1 MSLTFNE
8 AAHRYR
14 LDGKPVTGATTILGG
29 GIPKPAIAYWA
40 AKVAAETAA
49 DWVQGLRGRAGPD
62 LEWVIDSA
70 DPEALAKQWKQA
82 PWKKRDEAAV
92 RGTAVH
98 DIAERVVHG
107 TDVDVPD
114 EYLAHVNGYVTFLD
128 DWDVHPILTEKSV
141 ASREH
146 WYSGRF
152 DLIASIPSLH
162 DGAPVEID
170 LKTSNNVYADTAYQA
185 AAYARAEFYVED
197 NDPDTEHPIPDVAA
211 TYVAHVT
218 ANGTRLY
225 ELSPDRAHIDA
236 SFETF
241 LAALAIKSRWNPRD
255 LKEITQ

>member
-1 MSLTFNE
+1 MTLTFNE

-14 LDGKPVTGATTILGG
+14 LDGKPVTGATTILSA

-49 DWVQGLRGRAGPD
+49 EWVDGLSAAGVDRDWVLA
-62 LEWVIDSA
+62 SA
-70 DPEALAKQWKQA
+70 DPEALAKTWKQA

-98 DIAERVVHG
+98 ALAERVIHG
-107 TDVDVPD
+107 DEVDVPD
-114 EYLAHVNGYVTFLD
+114 EYLAHVNGYVDFLD
-128 DWDVHPILTEKSV
+128 TWDVTPILTEKSV
-141 ASREH
+141 ANRRH

-152 DLIASIPSLH
+152 DLIASIPGLH

-170 LKTSNNVYADTAYQA
+170 LKTSNSVYADTAYQA
-185 AAYARAEFYVED
+185 AAYARAEFWVED
-197 NDPDTEHPIPDVAA
+197 DDPDTEHPIPDIAA
-211 TYVAHVT
+211 TYVAHVRED
-218 ANGTRLY
+218 GTRLY
-225 ELSPDRAHIDA
+225 ELSPDREHIDA

-241 LAALAIKSRWNPRD
+241 LHALAIKNRWNPRD

>member
-8 AAHRYR
+8 ASHRYK
-14 LDGKPVTGATTILGG
+14 LDGRPVTGATTILSG

-49 DWVQGLRGRAGPD
+49 DWVDHLSSAGVD
-62 LEWVIDSA
+62 RDWVLASA
-70 DPEALAKQWKQA
+70 NPEALAAEWKRA

-98 DIAERVVHG
+98 ALAERVIHG
-107 TDVDVPD
+107 EDVDVPD
-114 EYLAHVNGYVTFLD
+114 EYLAHVNGYVNFLD
-128 DWDVHPILTEKSV
+128 DWDVTPYLTERSV
-141 ASREH
+141 ANREH
-146 WYSGRF
+146 WYAGRF

-162 DGAPVEID
+162 DGQAIEID

-185 AAYARAEFYVED
+185 AAYARAEFYVD
-197 NDPDTEHPIPDVAA
+197 DDDPSTEHPLPDVAA

-218 ANGTRLY
+218 EHGTRLY
-225 ELSPDRAHIDA
+225 ELSPNRAHIDA

-241 LAALAIKSRWNPRD
+241 LAALAIKNRWNPKN
-255 LKEITQ
+255 LKEVTVE

>member
-8 AAHRYR
+8 AAHRYK
-14 LDGKPVTGATTILGG
+14 LDGKAVTGATTILGA

-49 DWVQGLRGRAGPD
+49 EWACNLRQTGDDWTLQN
-62 LEWVIDSA
+62 I
-70 DPEALAKQWKQA
+70 DPEALAKTWKQA

-114 EYLAHVNGYVTFLD
+114 EYLSHVNGYVEFLD
-128 DWDVHPILTEKSV
+128 AWDVQPILTEKSV

-152 DLIASIPSLH
+152 DLIASIPGLH

-241 LAALAIKSRWNPRD
+241 LAALAIKNRWNPRD